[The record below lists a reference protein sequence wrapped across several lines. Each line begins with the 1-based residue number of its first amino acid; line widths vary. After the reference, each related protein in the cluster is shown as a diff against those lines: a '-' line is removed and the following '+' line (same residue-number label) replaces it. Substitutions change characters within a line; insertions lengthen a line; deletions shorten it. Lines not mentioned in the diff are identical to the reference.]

1 MHCIKGNTYN
11 SDKRWLNSYHNGIAG
26 DNETSFKERNI
37 CGGVWRQLVNWE
49 SHIWQNYLSEIKAK
63 LNSFRHSKMREC
75 ASISLHYKK
84 KIKINFSGW
93 SKMTANGAPDLK
105 KCTKSI
111 RNDGYVGRSIRL
123 LTIKSK
129 NGNSALWAS

>member
-1 MHCIKGNTYN
+1 
-11 SDKRWLNSYHNGIAG
+11 
-26 DNETSFKERNI
+26 
-37 CGGVWRQLVNWE
+37 
-49 SHIWQNYLSEIKAK
+49 
-63 LNSFRHSKMREC
+63 
-75 ASISLHYKK
+75 
-84 KIKINFSGW
+84 
-93 SKMTANGAPDLK
+93 MTANGAPDLK